1 MIEPEQCQSM
11 KDVRAGVD
19 AIDDEIARLLATRF
33 RFMDA
38 AARIKPE
45 RDQVRDEGRKAAVL
59 EHVRQIAV
67 EAGGPADLV
76 VSVYENL
83 VETSIGY
90 ELEQFDAR

>member
-1 MIEPEQCQSM
+1 MIDPEQCQSM

-19 AIDDEIARLLATRF
+19 ALDEEIARLLAKRF

-45 RDQVRDEGRKAAVL
+45 REQVRDEIRKKAVL
-59 EHVRQIAV
+59 EHVRLIAV
-67 EAGGPADLV
+67 GEGGPADQI

-90 ELEQFDAR
+90 ELVQFDAR